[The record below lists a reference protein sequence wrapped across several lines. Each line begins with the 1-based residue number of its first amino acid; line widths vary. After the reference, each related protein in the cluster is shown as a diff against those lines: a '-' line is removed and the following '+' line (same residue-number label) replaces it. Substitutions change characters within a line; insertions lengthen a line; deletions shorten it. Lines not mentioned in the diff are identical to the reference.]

1 MNAHR
6 FHFERRPRFRRMVT
20 SCVRIAAAFVIVA
33 AMTGY
38 ATARNPS
45 KPPNVLILLADD
57 MGYSDLGCYGS
68 EIRTPNLDALAKD
81 GLRFTQFYN
90 TARCWPTRGALLTGY
105 YAQQIR
111 RDTLPGLPSGNAAG
125 TRPKWAPL
133 LPALLKSKNYRS
145 YHSGKWHIDSKPI
158 ATGFDRSYHLE
169 DAGRFFSPK
178 VHFEDD
184 RPLPPVERGTGYYS
198 TTEIATRMIG
208 YLKDHAEKHADKPFF
223 AYTAFLSP
231 HFPLQAL
238 QADIDKYADAYVKGW
253 DAARQARHA
262 RQKDLGFEMQPL
274 PAIER
279 EIGAPY
285 KFPNAIAQ
293 FGPGE
298 VPLPK
303 PWDELTD
310 EQKRFQATKMAIHA
324 AMVDRM
330 DQEIGRIVAQ
340 LKEMKAL
347 DDTLILFLS
356 DNGASAELMI
366 RDDGHDPSA
375 PPGSADTHLCLGPGW
390 SAVANT
396 PFRRHKT
403 WVHEGGI
410 STSMIAHWPAGIPAS
425 QKGSL
430 RHTPGHVVDVV
441 PTVLELAGVERPAT
455 IESVSVPPF
464 SGMSLRST
472 FETDAKVA
480 RDSIWW
486 LHEGNRALRQG
497 DFKIVMAK
505 DEPWQLYDLSKDRG
519 ETTDLSKSMP
529 KKLAEM
535 KSAWERLT
543 ESIRELAAKDLTP
556 EDIRR
561 AEEAAAKKAA
571 TKKAAAKKK
580 AG

>member
-1 MNAHR
+1 MKTPT
-6 FHFERRPRFRRMVT
+6 ESLRPAIAFRFRSVLALA
-20 SCVRIAAAFVIVA
+20 CLFPIASSAQ
-33 AMTGY
+33 
-38 ATARNPS
+38 ARNAT
-45 KPPNVLILLADD
+45 KPPNVLIFLADD

-68 EIRTPNLDALAKD
+68 EIRTPNLDALAAD

-125 TRPKWAPL
+125 VRPKWAPL
-133 LPALLKSKNYRS
+133 APVLLKPKNYRS
-145 YHSGKWHIDSKPI
+145 YHSGKWHIDSTPI
-158 ATGFDRSYHLE
+158 AAGFDRSYRLE
-169 DAGRFFSPK
+169 DAGRFFSPR

-184 RPLPPVERGTGYYS
+184 KPLPAVERGSGYYS
-198 TTEIATRMIG
+198 TTEIATRMIA
-208 YLKDHAEKHADKPFF
+208 YLKEHADKHADQPFF

-238 QADIDKYADAYVKGW
+238 QQDIDKYADAYAKGW
-253 DAARQARHA
+253 DELRRARHA
-262 RQKDLGFEMQPL
+262 RQKQLGFAMQPL

-285 KFPNAIAQ
+285 SFPKAIEQ

-298 VPLPK
+298 VPQPR
-303 PWDELTD
+303 PWNELSN
-310 EQKRFQATKMAIHA
+310 EQKKFQATKMAIHA

-330 DQEIGRIVAQ
+330 DQEIGRVVAQ
-340 LKEMKAL
+340 LREMKAL
-347 DDTLILFLS
+347 DDTVIIFLS
-356 DNGASAELMI
+356 DNGASAEMMI

-375 PPGSADTHLCLGPGW
+375 PAGSADTHLCLGPGW
-390 SAVANT
+390 SAAANT

-410 STSMIAHWPAGIPAS
+410 STSMIVHWPSGIKKS
-425 QKGSL
+425 ENGTL
-430 RHTPGHVVDVV
+430 RNAPGHVTDIV
-441 PTVLELAGVERPAT
+441 PTVLDIAGVRKPESIAGAAIPA
-455 IESVSVPPF
+455 SPGVS
-464 SGMSLRST
+464 LKKA
-472 FETDAKVA
+472 FEGDAA
-480 RDSIWW
+480 IDRDSIWW

-497 DFKIVMAK
+497 DWKIVMAK

-519 ETTDLSKSMP
+519 ETNDLSKEMP
-529 KKLAEM
+529 GKLTEM
-535 KSAWERLT
+535 KAAWERQT
-543 ESIRELAAKDLTP
+543 EAIRALAARDLTQ

-561 AEEAAAKKAA
+561 AEEAAQKKAA
-571 TKKAAAKKK
+571 SKKAAARKK

>member
-1 MNAHR
+1 M
-6 FHFERRPRFRRMVT
+6 
-20 SCVRIAAAFVIVA
+20 RIRKICLALAWLAAW
-33 AMTGY
+33 TGPNSI
-38 ATARNPS
+38 AETANR
-45 KPPNVLILLADD
+45 PPNVLILLADD

-68 EIRTPNLDALAKD
+68 EIRTPNLDGLAKD

-90 TARCWPTRGALLTGY
+90 TARCWPTRGALLSGY

-133 LPALLKSKNYRS
+133 LPELLKDRNYRS
-145 YHSGKWHIDSKPI
+145 YHSGKWHVDSKPL
-158 ATGFDRSYHLE
+158 ATGFDRSYRLE

-184 RPLPPVERGTGYYS
+184 RELPPVERGTGYYS
-198 TTEIATRMIG
+198 TTEIATRMIS
-208 YLKDHAEKHADKPFF
+208 YLKEHGEKHADKPFF

-231 HFPLQAL
+231 HFPLHAL
-238 QADIDKYADAYVKGW
+238 QEDIDKYADAYLKGW
-253 DAARQARHA
+253 DAVRETRHA
-262 RQKDLGFEMQPL
+262 RQKDLGFTQQPL

-285 KFPNAIAQ
+285 KFPDAIARY
-293 FGPGE
+293 GPGE
-298 VPLPK
+298 VPQPK

-347 DDTLILFLS
+347 DNTVIIFLS

-366 RDDGHDPSA
+366 RDDGHDPA
-375 PPGSADTHLCLGPGW
+375 AAPGSADTHLCLGPGW
-390 SAVANT
+390 SAAANT

-410 STSMIAHWPAGIPAS
+410 STSLVVHWPAGIPAS
-425 QKGSL
+425 QKGTL
-430 RHTPGHVVDVV
+430 RHTPGHVVDLA
-441 PTVLELAGVERPAT
+441 PTVLDLAGARHPDA
-455 IESVSVPPF
+455 IEGTAVPPF
-464 SGMSLRST
+464 SGVSLRKA
-472 FETDAKVA
+472 FETDADVA

-519 ETTDLSKSMP
+519 ETTDLSKSNP
-529 KKLAEM
+529 DKLAEL
-535 KSAWERLT
+535 KSKWERQT
-543 ESIRELAAKDLTP
+543 ESIREWASKDLTP
-556 EDIRR
+556 DDIRR
-561 AEEAAAKKAA
+561 GEEAAKKAAAKKAA
-571 TKKAAAKKK
+571 RKK